1 MQTALIKRSLRIVMS
16 LMVEFSQV
24 LRHLSYSL
32 ESSQTLQTD
41 RSLTHQ
47 KSLRL
52 CRYPSPSRNKG
63 LFQ

>member
-32 ESSQTLQTD
+32 D
-41 RSLTHQ
+41 
-47 KSLRL
+47 
-52 CRYPSPSRNKG
+52 
-63 LFQ
+63 